1 MQFKSYYTRVF
12 YILSSV
18 FVVLFLILG
27 SIISLLLKKEV
38 IDTLTQVQQVRVIP
52 IFKKLDQLATLPNAD
67 ARVQEFIDQLIIEMQ
82 IDVYD
87 SSGMWIAGNNLYL
100 DPALTLS
107 DAREKTAQQ
116 FTGFSSIFENPTPN
130 APYQAVKISWYSPE
144 KIILKSFIKLL
155 ALAGII
161 TFLVAVGVGW
171 VLAHY
176 LTVRLQELQRA
187 VGAVARG
194 DFDVALDIR
203 GDDEIA
209 DLGRS
214 FTRMAR
220 QLKDLVGKLADS
232 NAARERLIAH
242 ASHEI
247 RSPLTSIKGFVDIVD
262 YMNVFSGQ
270 KASQHQQLL
279 TTVRKDIQRVI
290 KVTDDLVQLARLKE
304 PHYQF
309 QWEKID
315 LIAFLAEEH
324 RFFVNRAI
332 KQDARATLILP
343 KLKKFEMYC
352 DPMRLAQILDN
363 LWGNAL
369 KYGNRNQPVETHLKI
384 LANVIQIEVSNH
396 LLQPLD
402 VPPEQLVEP
411 FYRHPSVSEKIR
423 GSGLGLAIVSELVEK
438 MGGSVSAKSD
448 EKKLVVFFQLPI
460 LKTKPQ
466 IPSEAEN
473 MAAT

>member
-1 MQFKSYYTRVF
+1 MKFKSFYTRVIF
-12 YILSSV
+12 ILSSV
-18 FVVLFLILG
+18 FVLLFLFLG
-27 SIISLLLKKEV
+27 GLISLLVKKTV
-38 IDTLTQVQQVRVIP
+38 TDTLTEVQQLRVAP
-52 IFKKLDQLATLPNAD
+52 IFEKINRIASSPDSD
-67 ARVQEFIDQLIIEMQ
+67 RRVQGFIDDLIIEMQ

-87 SSGMWIAGNNLYL
+87 SSGKWIAGNQLYIP
-100 DPALTLS
+100 PAPTLS
-107 DAREKTAQQ
+107 DTREKTAHQ
-116 FTGFSSIFENPTPN
+116 FTGYSTIFDNPLAN
-130 APYQAVKISWYSPE
+130 ARYRAIKISWYSPE
-144 KIILKSFIKLL
+144 KVVLKSFLKLL
-155 ALAGII
+155 GLAGLI
-161 TFLVAVGVGW
+161 TILVAAVVGW
-171 VLAHY
+171 MLARY
-176 LTVRLQELQRA
+176 LTTHLQNLQRA

-194 DFDVALDIR
+194 NFDVALDIR

-209 DLGRS
+209 DLGRN

-220 QLKDLVGKLADS
+220 QLKDLVEKLADS

-270 KASQHQQLL
+270 QDSQHQQLL

-290 KVTDDLVQLARLKE
+290 KITDDLVQLARLKE

-332 KQDARATLILP
+332 KQDTRATLILP

-369 KYGNRNQPVETHLKI
+369 KYGDRKRPIETQLII
-384 LANVIQIEVSNH
+384 LANVIQMNVCNH

-402 VPPEQLVEP
+402 VPPEQLFEP

-438 MGGSVSAKSD
+438 MGGSVYAKSD
-448 EKKLVVFFQLPI
+448 EKKLVFFFQLPI
-460 LKTKPQ
+460 LKTRPQ

-473 MAAT
+473 MSTT